1 MITAIPSV
9 CTTTSRTT
17 NGRFYLADGGTFK
30 STADAWRLYDDPN
43 EYYYPEAYPSD
54 QYDMYTVAFT
64 LYDTEAVGSLP
75 DWCQSIADSGDDI
88 WLNLHVSKTDDTLL
102 IEDMDGIGLFG
113 TTDPVP
119 YYRAQNM

>member
-1 MITAIPSV
+1 MAVVVSCLLPGVVRDEISV
-9 CTTTSRTT
+9 NCS
-17 NGRFYLADGGTFK
+17 LIC
-30 STADAWRLYDDPN
+30 DPD

-75 DWCQSIADSGDDI
+75 DWCQSIVDSGDDI
-88 WLNLHVSKTDDTLL
+88 WLNLYVSKTDDTLL